1 MLLIPAVDLK
11 DGKCVRLVQGRADRA
26 KIYSSDP
33 ARVARRWQDEGARYL
48 HVVDLDGAF
57 SGETK
62 NLPALKRILE
72 AVTIPIEFGGG
83 VRSLGI
89 IAKLLSLGVDRVIL
103 GTATIENKGLVKK
116 AVQRFGPERIVAGID
131 AKGGKVAV
139 RGWEKKTAVPALNL
153 ARKMRTLGV
162 RRVIYTDIAR
172 DGMLS
177 GPNLPGLKKMA
188 RGSGLKVIASGGISS
203 FKDISRVAR
212 LEPLG
217 VEGMII
223 GKALYEGKFTLREAL
238 RIFPSQVRVRVAAAV
253 VAEGKLLLVKH
264 VKKGRVWWCLPGG
277 GLEPGETLEACA
289 GRELLEETG
298 LRIEAERPVY
308 IGELILPDE
317 HILDIVFL
325 AGKTGGRLRRG
336 PDECIKALRFVPL
349 KDLHRMSF
357 LPREVANRF
366 EKNWKAGF
374 PEGIVHLG
382 RYKD

>member
-11 DGKCVRLVQGRADRA
+11 DGKCVRLIQGRADRA
-26 KIYSSDP
+26 KIYSSEP
-33 ARVARRWQDEGARYL
+33 AKVARRWQKEGARCL

-57 SGETK
+57 SGEAK

-116 AVQRFGPERIVAGID
+116 AVQRFGPERIVVGID
-131 AKGGKVAV
+131 ARGGKVAV
-139 RGWEKKTAVPALNL
+139 RGWKKRTEVTALIL
-153 ARKMRTLGV
+153 ARRMKALGV
-162 RRVIYTDIAR
+162 RRFIYTDIAR

-177 GPNLPGLKKMA
+177 GPNLPALKAMVKE
-188 RGSGLKVIASGGISS
+188 SGLAVIASGGISTL
-203 FKDISRVAR
+203 KDIQKVAA
-212 LEPLG
+212 LG

-238 RIFPSQVRVRVAAAV
+238 RIFPSQVRVRVAAAAV
-253 VAEGKLLLVKH
+253 TEGKLLLVKH
-264 VKKGRVWWCLPGG
+264 LKKGRVWWCLPGG

-298 LRIEAERPVY
+298 FRIRPEKPIY
-308 IGELILPDE
+308 LGELILPFDHLLE
-317 HILDIVFL
+317 VTYHASIV
-325 AGKTGGRLRRG
+325 GGCLGNRIDRDVEAVRW
-336 PDECIKALRFVPL
+336 VPL
-349 KDLHRMSF
+349 KSLCRMNF
-357 LPREVANRF
+357 LPREIANRL
-366 EKNWKAGF
+366 EKDRRAGF
-374 PEGIVHLG
+374 PQGIVHLG
-382 RYKD
+382 RYQE